1 MLLRLLIFGLP
12 FAVFPGLPLGLAV
25 VAGEV
30 TPMRTV
36 AERQMREPLLYGRSY
51 RDDYFAFKLIATRLR
66 SPKTLV
72 LGSSRVM
79 QFRAEMFGSDPSR
92 FYNAGGAASTMREAL
107 EFVRQLA
114 APYPDLIIFGIDQS
128 WLPRAAPFERSKLDV
143 VKSDGTDVAR
153 SVRLSHLVLKDW
165 WAGRIPAGQML
176 GRRDPYD
183 DQPAMGVN
191 AIAWGNGFRPDGSY
205 QYGLYRREWPPV
217 AKRLEEGRQRLRTH
231 TAPMNAGDHIDPAA
245 LDQLSELLAECAK
258 RNILVLGFSTPF
270 APTTLDEMRN
280 DSALAY
286 MRDVGPALRARFD
299 AAGRHY
305 EDWTD
310 IRPLGLGDADMI
322 DYFHPSERVV
332 ARIWQQLET
341 HRATGSTK

>member
-1 MLLRLLIFGLP
+1 MLRLLIFALP

-36 AERQMREPLLYGRSY
+36 AERQMREPLLYGRAY

-66 SPKTLV
+66 SPRILV

-79 QFRAEMFGSDPSR
+79 QFRAEMFGDGSPE

-107 EFVRQLA
+107 EFVRQLE
-114 APYPDLIIFGIDQS
+114 APYPELIIFGIDQS
-128 WLPRAAPFERSKLDV
+128 WLLRASPFDRAKLDV
-143 VKSDGTDVAR
+143 VTSDGTDVAR
-153 SVRLSHLVLKDW
+153 SVRLSHLILTDW
-165 WAGRIPAGQML
+165 WAGRIPARRL
-176 GRRDPYD
+176 SSRRDPYD

-205 QYGLYRREWPPV
+205 QNGLYRREWPPV
-217 AKRLEEGRQRLRTH
+217 AKRLEEGRERLRTH
-231 TAPMNAGDHIDPAA
+231 TLPMTAGDQIDPAV
-245 LDQLSELLAECAK
+245 LGQLSDLLAECAK
-258 RNILVLGFSTPF
+258 RKIVVVGFSTPF
-270 APTTLDEMRN
+270 APTILDEMRG

-286 MRDVGPALRARFD
+286 MREVGPALRARFD
-299 AAGRHY
+299 DAGRHY
-305 EDWTD
+305 DDWTD
-310 IRPLGLGDADMI
+310 IRPLGMSDLDMI

-332 ARIWQQLET
+332 ARIWQQLEP